1 MTDFKINTDSLPPE
15 VTIRTGEA
23 APNPP
28 RPVKI
33 EFSGKIESP
42 RTWIET
48 QKANFNPTRSH
59 AEANMAQGT
68 IVLYEN
74 AREKYSAVVAGTLK
88 PCPIISEFG
97 INSAK
102 YYTPKDLAK
111 KLRMSRHYFA
121 DPEECQKVVGELQA
135 FKAKVKA
142 EIEKSEDN
150 RGNQRYLKEKAVE
163 SNAPE
168 SITLNLPTYDER
180 NAHPFRVE
188 IGVELHEDAV
198 RMWLESPDLANAM
211 EHDKYRLIDQES
223 KAIEESGITVLYA

>member
-1 MTDFKINTDSLPPE
+1 MTDLKINTDSLPPE

-111 KLRMSRHYFA
+111 KQETELVQLASA
-121 DPEECQKVVGELQA
+121 LKDIDDELAQKPALEASFEQA
-135 FKAKVKA
+135 
-142 EIEKSEDN
+142 
-150 RGNQRYLKEKAVE
+150 QVE
-163 SNAPE
+163 VAR
-168 SITLNLPTYDER
+168 I
-180 NAHPFRVE
+180 
-188 IGVELHEDAV
+188 
-198 RMWLESPDLANAM
+198 
-211 EHDKYRLIDQES
+211 
-223 KAIEESGITVLYA
+223 